1 MLTIVPAPF
10 AFAEE
15 TQDQSDAVL
24 MSAEEGVIT
33 GFLPLQQEEFYYEGK
48 PAAEELTGNLP
59 QHLLVYLDGATEPA
73 AIPVQWEIAEDY
85 EETDYYFYSATPVW
99 PEEFTLAESIDPLIE
114 VPWIT
119 LFRQTSE
126 EEVSDGEDEIEIPVE
141 EPDELLPVEAAEEA
155 AGVPEMTE
163 VPAQT
168 EVTEETEATEETEV
182 TEEPDVQ
189 EGDGMVS
196 LSDLLSLCTEES
208 YAVSSSQVKKIYN
221 YLTKTMGLNMAAACG
236 VMTNLYAESG
246 MMSNN
251 LENTYNSRFGLSDA
265 EYTKRVNAGIKNNGK
280 YKTGGGATRYFTKD
294 YCGYGLCQ
302 WTSLGRRASLLKLA
316 VKKNTSIADSSM
328 QLEFLK
334 SELSSSYQQVW
345 GTLRGV
351 PNNATGA
358 YLAAAHFCVA
368 FEVPANTNSTAA
380 SRARTALS
388 TYWKTYSGKSGSTS
402 SSHLGICGYSYPKS
416 IKTGKG
422 MTCSGH
428 VISNYTIKSVTAK
441 IVNSKGNTVY
451 SSTRKPGST
460 VYSLYNFDNSM
471 KFGKLSAG
479 SYTYVITA
487 KDSSGKKVTAKHGFN
502 VASSASTEALR
513 GCAASD
519 VSTAA
524 AAVSQAPVST
534 EQGAS
539 TLRGVSLSYPKKLKK
554 GKGFTVKGKVKSN
567 YPLKKVVIIVTTKKG
582 TKKLKAS
589 KTLSGVKTYNVKGL
603 DEKIKFGKLKKGTY
617 YYIVKATDSQKTKR
631 LLKKKF
637 TVK

>member
-1 MLTIVPAPF
+1 MLTLVPAPF

-15 TQDQSDAVL
+15 TPDQTGDVL
-24 MSAEEGVIT
+24 MPAEGGVIT

-59 QHLLVYLDGATEPA
+59 QQLLVYLDGAAEPA
-73 AIPVQWEIAEDY
+73 VIPVQWEIAEDY
-85 EETDYYFYSATPVW
+85 EETDYYFYSAIPVW
-99 PEEFTLAESIDPLIE
+99 PEEFTLSELIDPLID

-126 EEVSDGEDEIEIPVE
+126 EELSSGEDEVQIPVE
-141 EPDELLPVEAAEEA
+141 EPDDLLPVEEAEEA
-155 AGVPEMTE
+155 AGVTEMIE
-163 VPAQT
+163 APDAR
-168 EVTEETEATEETEV
+168 EEE
-182 TEEPDVQ
+182 
-189 EGDGMVS
+189 GMVS
-196 LSDLLSLCTEES
+196 LADLLSLCTEES
-208 YAVSSSQVKKIYN
+208 YAVSASQVRKIYN
-221 YLTKTMGLNMAAACG
+221 YLTRTMGLNMAAACG

-251 LENTYNSRFGLSDA
+251 LENTYNYRFGLSDA

-280 YKTGGGATRYFTKD
+280 YKTGGGSTRYFTKD

-316 VKKNTSIADSSM
+316 VRKKVSISDSGM

-334 SELSSSYQQVW
+334 SELANSYQQVW

-351 PNNATGA
+351 PNNAAGA
-358 YLAAAHFCVA
+358 YLAAAHFCLA

-388 TYWKTYSGKSGSTS
+388 TYWKTYSGKSASAKGTS
-402 SSHLGICGYSYPKS
+402 YLGICGYTYPKS
-416 IKTGKG
+416 VKTGKG

-441 IVNSKGNTVY
+441 IVSSKGSTIY
-451 SSTRKPGST
+451 SSTRKPGGM

-471 KFGKLSAG
+471 KFAKLSAG
-479 SYTYVITA
+479 TYTYVITA
-487 KDSSGKKVTAKHGFN
+487 RDSSGKKVTAKHAFH
-502 VASSASTEALR
+502 VSSSASTVALR
-513 GCAASD
+513 GCATSN

-524 AAVSQAPVST
+524 VAVPQAPAAP
-534 EQGAS
+534 EKAAS
-539 TLRGVSLSYPKKLKK
+539 TLRGVGLNYPKKLKK
-554 GKGFTVKGKVKSN
+554 GRTFTLKGKVKSN
-567 YPLKKVVIIVTTKKG
+567 YPLKKVTITVTTKKG
-582 TKKLKAS
+582 KKKLKAS
-589 KTLSGVKTYNVKGL
+589 CTLSGVRTYNVKGL
-603 DEKIKFGKLKKGTY
+603 DERIKFGKLKKGTY
-617 YYIVKATDSQKTKR
+617 YYIVKATDSKKSKR

-637 TVK
+637 TVR